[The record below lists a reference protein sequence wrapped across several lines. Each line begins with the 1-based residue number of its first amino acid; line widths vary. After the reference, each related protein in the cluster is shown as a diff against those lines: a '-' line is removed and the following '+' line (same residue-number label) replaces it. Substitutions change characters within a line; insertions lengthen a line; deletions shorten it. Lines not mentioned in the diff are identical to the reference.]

1 MVIASLG
8 VVNGFILSFFLMFK
22 KQNTWSNVYFGGL
35 LMALSIRIG
44 KSVFVFFSD
53 SVDRLILQIG
63 LSACIFIGPLFY
75 LYVKALKVEYGT
87 SLKLDLSILIFLLLA
102 IVTIGIIY
110 PYRTFP
116 DTWNHQIIYW
126 IYGVWAVGIIF
137 GLYESRLLLKKFINR
152 KQDLSEKE
160 KFILAIIL
168 AVLFITCTFQFS
180 MFINGF
186 TYIWG
191 ALIFTFTFY
200 YLAIRAFINKENIV
214 PKPKSAPIPN
224 GPALLKELDQIMEK
238 EKLYI
243 NPKFKLEDL
252 ARFTGMSK
260 HDLSKLL
267 NEEYEY
273 GFNNYINS
281 FRIREA
287 KSLIQKRQDLSLE
300 GIGYESGFNSKSSFF
315 ATFKK
320 MVHCTPA
327 QFKKQLN

>member
-1 MVIASLG
+1 
-8 VVNGFILSFFLMFK
+8 
-22 KQNTWSNVYFGGL
+22 
-35 LMALSIRIG
+35 MA
-44 KSVFVFFSD
+44 
-53 SVDRLILQIG
+53 
-63 LSACIFIGPLFY
+63 
-75 LYVKALKVEYGT
+75 
-87 SLKLDLSILIFLLLA
+87 SLKLDISSLIFLLFA
-102 IVTIGIIY
+102 IVIIGIIY
-110 PYRTFP
+110 PYRTYP
-116 DTWNHQIIYW
+116 DIWNHRIIYG
-126 IYGVWAVGIIF
+126 IYAVWALGIFF
-137 GLYESRLLLKKFINR
+137 GLFEARILLKKFVNR
-152 KQDLSEKE
+152 KKILLEKE
-160 KFILAIIL
+160 KFILAITL

-180 MFINGF
+180 LYINGF

-200 YLAIRAFINKENIV
+200 YLAIRAFINKDNIV

-224 GPALLKELDQIMEK
+224 GSALLKDLDQIMQK

-252 ARFTGMSK
+252 AQFAKMSK

-273 GFNNYINS
+273 GFNYYVNS
-281 FRIREA
+281 FRIKEA
-287 KSLIQKRQDLSLE
+287 KSLIQKREDLSLE

-320 MVHCTPA
+320 MVNCTPS